1 MLKKF
6 SLIFGTAALATLIVA
21 PLQADTVSACVGLNT
36 SSCGA
41 GQQVDTGNGAVAYT
55 STTNPDY
62 SMISITGSG
71 TPPTPEPSLNLISLD
86 VTSSSSA
93 ATSLTVELT
102 ETGLTSLTS
111 PYNFSESFAAILTN
125 GTPSVSIKN
134 YISSSNTA
142 YATTTLIG
150 TFSSTSAGASSLN
163 TFSGPQTFTT
173 PFSETEV
180 ITFGFNGNGETAF
193 ADDSITPSPEPMS
206 LGLLG
211 GGLAALGILRLRK
224 SRKA

>member
-1 MLKKF
+1 MVKKL
-6 SLIFGTAALATLIVA
+6 SLFLGTAAFATIIVA
-21 PLQADTVSACVGLNT
+21 PVKADPVSVCIGYNGGT
-36 SSCGA
+36 CT
-41 GQQVDTGNGAVAYT
+41 QVDTGNGAVSYTT
-55 STTNPDY
+55 STADY
-62 SMISITGSG
+62 TMISVSGSG
-71 TPPTPEPSLNLISLD
+71 SPPTPEPSLNLISLD
-86 VTSSSSA
+86 VTSGTSA

-111 PYNFSESFAAILTN
+111 PYNFSESFATILNN
-125 GTPSVSIKN
+125 GAPSVSIKN
-134 YISSSNTA
+134 YISSSDNA
-142 YATTTLIG
+142 YATDQLIG
-150 TFSSTSAGASSLN
+150 SYNTTAAGSSSLN
-163 TFSGPQTFTT
+163 TTSGAQTFTT

-211 GGLAALGILRLRK
+211 GGLAALGIMRFRK